1 MRKRG
6 VIFLC
11 KRIITPVNYI
21 SIQDKVRQH
30 VYFQAELP
38 PLLLSHSG
46 IIKAKEE
53 CGKKG
58 ER

>member
-1 MRKRG
+1 M
-6 VIFLC
+6 IFLC